1 MNAQI
6 DELELEL
13 QAEPRSVPA
22 ARHAVSRLAR
32 AAGANPDD
40 VALAVSEAVS
50 NAVIHGY
57 RGSAGTIVV
66 RAHLA
71 EGHFVV
77 EVNDKGVGM
86 RPHPERSGLGM
97 GLSLIMRLARDA
109 AFDSSESG
117 TTITMRFALA
127 GSG

>member
-6 DELELEL
+6 DQLELEL

-32 AAGANPDD
+32 VAGANPDD

-71 EGHFVV
+71 EDHFVV
-77 EVNDKGVGM
+77 EVNDHGVGM

-109 AFDSSESG
+109 VFDSSEAG